1 MPNALSRVYSRAE
14 YGLEAP
20 LVSVE
25 VHLFGGM
32 PSFSIVGLP
41 EMAVKESKERVISA
55 LINSQF
61 KPYRQRTIVSLSP
74 ANLPKKG
81 GRFDLSI
88 ALGILIAS
96 KQLIP
101 NFSLDNIE
109 FYGEL
114 GLDGSLRKTSG
125 LLPSVIKADQE
136 NKQVV
141 IPAEG
146 SEQMALIESEQIY
159 PCQNLVEVCNFLL
172 GNITPKM
179 PNAQM
184 HKHIYPYS
192 FDEIRGQFRAKR
204 AMEIAASGR
213 HNLLLIG
220 TPGAG
225 KTMLAE
231 RLPSILPVLSYEQA
245 LEKVAIFSIAGEF
258 LTTAEMTQRTF
269 RSPHHSASAVA
280 LVGGGSTPKPGE
292 ISLAHHGVL
301 FLDELPEFP
310 RSVLEVL
317 RQPLESHKIHLSRAA
332 QQITY
337 PADFQLIAAMNPC
350 PCGYLGDRRRT
361 CCCTEDQ
368 IQKYRA
374 KISGPLLDRID
385 IVLEV
390 PPLDAEELLGESEV
404 SKNKNSTQSAE
415 QMRLRVIEAHKRQQ
429 KRQGKANDLLSV
441 NELKDHVVLN
451 YQDKEMLAKAIK
463 HLALSARAYYRIL
476 KMARSIADLDGMQ
489 QVNRGHL
496 SEAIGYRRAE

>member
-1 MPNALSRVYSRAE
+1 MSNALSRIYSRAE
-14 YGLEAP
+14 YGLKAP

-25 VHLFGGM
+25 AHLFGGM

-41 EMAVKESKERVISA
+41 ETAVKESKERVISA

-61 KPYRQRTIVSLSP
+61 KPHRQRTIISLSP

-101 NFSLDNIE
+101 NINLDNVE

-125 LLPSVIKADQE
+125 LLPSVIKANQK
-136 NKQVV
+136 NKHIV

-146 SEQMALIESEQIY
+146 SEQMMLIESEHIY
-159 PCQNLVEVCNFLL
+159 PCQNLAEVCNFLL
-172 GNITPKM
+172 GNITPTM
-179 PNAQM
+179 PKNVQVN
-184 HKHIYPYS
+184 KHSYPYS
-192 FDEIRGQFRAKR
+192 FDEIRGQFHAKR
-204 AMEIAASGR
+204 AMEIAAAGR
-213 HNLLLIG
+213 HNILLIG

-231 RLPSILPVLSYEQA
+231 RLPSILPALSYKHA
-245 LEKVAIFSIAGEF
+245 LEKIAIFSIAGEF
-258 LTTAEMTQRTF
+258 LTTSEMTQRSF
-269 RSPHHSASAVA
+269 RCPHHSASAVA
-280 LVGGGSTPKPGE
+280 LVGGGSIPKPGE

-310 RSVLEVL
+310 RSALEVL

-337 PADFQLIAAMNPC
+337 PADFQLVAAMNPC

-361 CCCTEDQ
+361 CSCTEDQ

-385 IVLEV
+385 MVLEV
-390 PPLDAEELLGESEV
+390 PPLDAKELLSEV
-404 SKNKNSTQSAE
+404 SKNKNSAQSGE
-415 QMRLRVIEAHKRQQ
+415 QMRLRVIKAHERQQ

-441 NELKDHVVLN
+441 NELKDYVVLN
-451 YQDKEMLAKAIK
+451 NEDKEMLAQAIK
-463 HLALSARAYYRIL
+463 RLALSARAYYRIL
-476 KMARSIADLDGMQ
+476 KMARSIADLAGAE
-489 QVNRGHL
+489 QVSRANL
-496 SEAIGYRRAE
+496 SEAIGYRRVE